1 MKDLDLLRKT
11 IDECDRQIVEAI
23 EKRFNAIKDVV
34 AYKKKN
40 DLPIFQPSREEEV
53 LEKVD
58 SYLTTPEFSEEL
70 RSIYVFMLEKSREV
84 QQRKLD

>member
-40 DLPIFQPSREEEV
+40 HLPIFQPSREEEV